1 MKSRMY
7 NENITNGDKSSW
19 RNRLARSTVNREVVG
34 SIPTEDAFFFFH
46 KRFQGLLGACTGEK
60 RRIKIPPSW
69 GYGERGSASGK
80 VPPSAVLIF
89 DVRIVDFHNPKDVPT
104 MALADETQGKKFIL

>member
-1 MKSRMY
+1 M
-7 NENITNGDKSSW
+7 
-19 RNRLARSTVNREVVG
+19 
-34 SIPTEDAFFFFH
+34 
-46 KRFQGLLGACTGEK
+46 GACTGEK

-104 MALADETQGKKFIL
+104 MALADETQGMKIYFESLVCQLSNLRHD